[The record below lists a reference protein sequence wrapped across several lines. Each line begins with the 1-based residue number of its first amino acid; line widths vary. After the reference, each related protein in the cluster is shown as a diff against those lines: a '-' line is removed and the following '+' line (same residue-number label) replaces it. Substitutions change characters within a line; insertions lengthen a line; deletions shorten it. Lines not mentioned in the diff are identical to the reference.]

1 MYFIKYI
8 SCFIFEKNQFF
19 KNFKFIYN
27 VCQNNIMSSFLNKLR
42 KKEEPIIEEQGPVW
56 DDRIFWVST
65 LQKIAFPVLNNLS
78 KGSLRKNMPYES
90 PSLEGQKFSY
100 LEAFARV
107 FNGIAPWLE
116 LGPDSSEEGIV
127 RENYIQMT
135 KKAISNAV
143 NPNNNDYIFVVE
155 PKQSLVDV
163 ALFAQ
168 GLLRAKN
175 QIWLNLQMDDQARI
189 IRELKNTRVIAPYEN
204 HWLLFTS
211 MIEAALLE
219 FTGECDKERLSYGV
233 RKFRDELYMG
243 DGIYSDGESFT
254 SGYFNSMVIHPMLND
269 ILKVMRKY
277 GINDGE
283 FLDVQLMRSSRLA
296 SQLERTISPEG
307 TYPLIGSCMGYR
319 CGIFHLL
326 SQAALLKILPRNI
339 NPAQVRSALTAVL
352 KKQFGEN
359 QNFSSSGWLILGLN
373 GSQTDIAENDIN
385 TGSLYFCC
393 TIFVAL
399 GLDASDAF
407 WTAPF
412 AEWTSIQA
420 WNGHPLQKDQ
430 SIDF

>member
-1 MYFIKYI
+1 MY
-8 SCFIFEKNQFF
+8 SKN
-19 KNFKFIYN
+19 
-27 VCQNNIMSSFLNKLR
+27 NNMSSFLNKLR

-233 RKFRDELYMG
+233 QKFRDELYMG

-283 FLDVQLMRSSRLA
+283 FLDVQLMRSSRLS

>member
-1 MYFIKYI
+1 MA
-8 SCFIFEKNQFF
+8 SFF
-19 KNFKFIYN
+19 K
-27 VCQNNIMSSFLNKLR
+27 KLR
-42 KKEEPIIEEQGPVW
+42 KKEEPVIEEQDSVL

-65 LQKIAFPVLNNLS
+65 MQKIAYPVLNNLA

-116 LGPDSSEEGIV
+116 LGVDSSEEGIV
-127 RENYIQMT
+127 RERYIRMT

-168 GLLRAKN
+168 GLLRSKN

-219 FTGECDKERLSYGV
+219 FTGECDKERLSYGIS
-233 RKFRDELYMG
+233 RFRDEFYMG
-243 DGIYSDGESFT
+243 DGIYSDGEYYT
-254 SGYFNSMVIHPMLND
+254 SDYFNSMVIHPMLND

-277 GINDGE
+277 GIAEGE
-283 FLDVQLMRSSRLA
+283 FLDVQLMRSSRLS
-296 SQLERTISPEG
+296 SQLERTIAPDA
-307 TYPLIGSCMGYR
+307 TYPLIGSCLSYR
-319 CGIFHLL
+319 CGVFHLL

-339 NPAQVRSALTAVL
+339 NPAQVRSALTAIL
-352 KKQFGEN
+352 KKQFGDN
-359 QNFSSSGWLILGLN
+359 KNFSSNGWLLLGLN
-373 GSQTDIAENDIN
+373 GSQTDISESDIN

-393 TIFVAL
+393 TVFLPL
-399 GLDASDAF
+399 GLDSSDVF
-407 WTAPF
+407 WTSQS
-412 AEWTSIQA
+412 AEWTSVQA
-420 WNGHPLQKDQ
+420 WNGHQIQKDQ
-430 SIDF
+430 AIDF

>member
-1 MYFIKYI
+1 
-8 SCFIFEKNQFF
+8 
-19 KNFKFIYN
+19 
-27 VCQNNIMSSFLNKLR
+27 MSSFFNRLK
-42 KKEEPIIEEQGPVW
+42 KKEDPIIEEKVPDW
-56 DDRIFWVST
+56 EDRIYWISI
-65 LQKIAFPVLNNLS
+65 LQKITNPVLNNLA

-90 PSLEGQKFSY
+90 TSLEGQKFSY

-116 LGPDSSEEGIV
+116 LGPDSSEEGIL
-127 RENYIQMT
+127 REKYIKMT
-135 KKAISNAV
+135 MKAISNAV

-175 QIWLNLQMDDQARI
+175 QIWLNLPMDDQARI
-189 IRELKNTRVIAPYEN
+189 IRELKNTRMIAPYEN
-204 HWLLFTS
+204 HWLLFTA

-219 FTGECDKERLSYGV
+219 FTGECDKERLSYGI
-233 RKFRDELYMG
+233 RRFRDEFYMG
-243 DGIYSDGESFT
+243 DGIYSDGEGFT
-254 SGYFNSMVIHPMLND
+254 SDYFNSIVIHPMLND
-269 ILKVMRKY
+269 VLKVMRKY
-277 GINDGE
+277 GIREGE

-307 TYPLIGSCMGYR
+307 TYPLLGSCLAYR
-319 CGIFHLL
+319 CGVFHLL
-326 SQAALLKILPRNI
+326 SQATLLKILPRNI

-359 QNFSSSGWLILGLN
+359 QNFSSNGWLLVGLN
-373 GSQTDIAENDIN
+373 GSQLDISESDIN

-393 TIFVAL
+393 SIFLAL
-399 GLDASDAF
+399 GLPASDLF
-407 WTAPF
+407 WTEPYAD
-412 AEWTSIQA
+412 WTSIKA
-420 WNGHPLQKDQ
+420 WNGQEIQKDQ

>member
-1 MYFIKYI
+1 
-8 SCFIFEKNQFF
+8 
-19 KNFKFIYN
+19 
-27 VCQNNIMSSFLNKLR
+27 
-42 KKEEPIIEEQGPVW
+42 
-56 DDRIFWVST
+56 
-65 LQKIAFPVLNNLS
+65 
-78 KGSLRKNMPYES
+78 
-90 PSLEGQKFSY
+90 
-100 LEAFARV
+100 V

-116 LGPDSSEEGIV
+116 LGADNSEEGIV
-127 RENYIQMT
+127 REKYIRMT
-135 KKAISNAV
+135 KRAISNAV

-399 GLDASDAF
+399 GLDANDAF